1 MTWLLIRRFLADR
14 PWQFALAVMLCAVG
28 MASAI
33 AIVWLQS
40 VLEQHARRQA
50 EGIDIVVGA
59 KGSALQNV
67 LSAVYY
73 LDVPNGNITLKEVD
87 ALRANPQV
95 AKAIPIGIGDSVG
108 GARIVGTTDE
118 FIPFY
123 GGTLAS
129 GTLPTAPMDAVIGAG
144 VARRTKLKLGDNFV
158 GAHGLGDT
166 GDAHDSYP
174 YRVVGIL
181 NPTGRVIDETVVTP
195 LESVWL
201 VHEAA
206 HGASG
211 SASTEPEAT
220 FALIQAKGP
229 IGVAMLPRL
238 INARPGLQAAVP
250 ALESARLLTSFNW
263 VALVVKVFAGILVA
277 AAMASLLGAL
287 LQALARREPDLA
299 LLRAMGA
306 TRGTLA
312 GLILGESLV
321 LIAVAAIVAGG
332 LVALAAWSF
341 QTYALPGVVIDASD
355 GFLYGLGG
363 LAIAALLA
371 ALATIPV
378 LRRCLSIDVAAQL
391 SSR

>member
-1 MTWLLIRRFLADR
+1 MTLLLIRRFLADR
-14 PWQFALAVMLCAVG
+14 PWQFALAVTLCALG

-33 AIVWLQS
+33 SIVWLQS

-67 LSAVYY
+67 LAAVYY
-73 LDVPNGNITLKEVD
+73 LDVPNGNISLKEVD
-87 ALRANPQV
+87 ALRASPQV

-108 GARIVGTTDE
+108 GARIVGTTNE

-129 GTLPTAPMDAVIGAG
+129 GALPAAPMDAVIGAG
-144 VARRTKLKLGDNFV
+144 VARRTQLKLGDNFV

-201 VHEAA
+201 VHEG
-206 HGASG
+206 H
-211 SASTEPEAT
+211 SASAEPEAT

-229 IGVAMLPRL
+229 IGVATLPRL

-263 VALVVKVFAGILVA
+263 VALVVKVFAGVLVA
-277 AAMASLLGAL
+277 AAMASLLGAM

-306 TRGTLA
+306 TRATLA
-312 GLILGESLV
+312 CLMLGESLV
-321 LIAVAAIVAGG
+321 LIAVAAVVAGG
-332 LVALAAWSF
+332 LVALAAWCF
-341 QTYALPGVVIDASD
+341 ERFALPGVVIDAGE
-355 GFLYGLGG
+355 GFLYCVAG
-363 LAIAALLA
+363 LAIAAMLA

>member
-1 MTWLLIRRFLADR
+1 MTFLLIRRFLADR
-14 PWQFALAVMLCAVG
+14 PWQFALAVMLCALG
-28 MASAI
+28 MASAT

-67 LSAVYY
+67 LAAVYY
-73 LDVPNGNITLKEVD
+73 LDVPNGNISLKEVD

-95 AKAIPIGIGDSVG
+95 AKAIPIGVGDSVA

-129 GTLPTAPMDAVIGAG
+129 GTLPAAPMEAVIGAG
-144 VARRTKLKLGDNFV
+144 VARRTQLKLGDHFV
-158 GAHGLGDT
+158 GAHGLGES
-166 GDAHDSYP
+166 GDAHDANP

-201 VHEAA
+201 VHEG
-206 HGASG
+206 H

-229 IGVAMLPRL
+229 IGVATLPRL

-263 VALVVKVFAGILVA
+263 VALVVKVFAGILVV

-306 TRGTLA
+306 TRFTLA
-312 GLILGESLV
+312 SLMLGESLV
-321 LIAVAAIVAGG
+321 LITVASIVAGG
-332 LVALAAWSF
+332 LVVLAAWSF
-341 QTYALPGVVIDASD
+341 QTFAQPGVAIDA
-355 GFLYGLGG
+355 GEGLLYGVAGLG
-363 LAIAALLA
+363 IASLLA

>member
-1 MTWLLIRRFLADR
+1 MTLLLIRRFLADR
-14 PWQFALAVMLCAVG
+14 PWQFALAVTLCALG

-33 AIVWLQS
+33 SIVWLQS

-67 LSAVYY
+67 LAAVYY
-73 LDVPNGNITLKEVD
+73 LDVPNGNISLKEVD

-129 GTLPTAPMDAVIGAG
+129 GALPAAPMDAVIGAG
-144 VARRTKLKLGDNFV
+144 VARRTQLKLGDSFV

-195 LESVWL
+195 IESVWL
-201 VHEAA
+201 VHEG
-206 HGASG
+206 H

-229 IGVAMLPRL
+229 IGVATLPRL

-263 VALVVKVFAGILVA
+263 VALVVKVFAGVLVA

-306 TRGTLA
+306 TRATLA
-312 GLILGESLV
+312 GLMLGESLV
-321 LIAVAAIVAGG
+321 LIVVAAIVAGG
-332 LVALAAWSF
+332 LVALAAWCF
-341 QTYALPGVVIDASD
+341 ERFALPGVVIDAGE
-355 GFLYGLGG
+355 GFLYGAAGLG
-363 LAIAALLA
+363 IAAMLA